1 MDCVQMLVKNMAE
14 FTFWGKCSSNSCG
27 EVCSVNAWNLTFCH
41 LMRFFLP
48 NSQII
53 CSELSPQTKINLSI
67 FSPNIIIIDPFAACS
82 LYAEVEAFC
91 FLHTRCNWGD
101 TDLCSCVYKKFHV
114 SQFDKQ
120 IIYASTLSCYLSN

>member
-1 MDCVQMLVKNMAE
+1 MCPDVSEEYGWIYFLGKVQQQFLW
-14 FTFWGKCSSNSCG
+14 WGVQCECLKL
-27 EVCSVNAWNLTFCH
+27 LTFCH